1 MYYSSKVGTNIHW
14 LVVLVW
20 NFLYFFHIRNNNPNW
35 LILFGGVETTNQY
48 FKVSFWNWPLL
59 RHEPFVR
66 GVHFSTSTGWAER
79 PSLGSKDMWHPRNTP
94 KNERQ
99 SKLQAPRWRCL
110 WVLQNSLAHGCTHG
124 GHEFWPVFGQVG
136 RNFPRNV
143 LKRPIG
149 WQKHCIQEFR
159 TLRLVAACRFS
170 MEIHGTSSFSRRFS
184 EISSDR
190 FFLQIRSKHLE
201 FHRFPPD
208 LPNMADFRDS
218 WGLMVAMDKLRNS
231 VGLSMAWG
239 ETTVRWVWKSGAK
252 SGVNPPTSRDTNMSQ
267 VTGTVRETINCLGTE
282 QSNQFSL
289 PLKCIN

>member
-1 MYYSSKVGTNIHW
+1 M
-14 LVVLVW
+14 
-20 NFLYFFHIRNNNPNW
+20 
-35 LILFGGVETTNQY
+35 LFGGVETTNQY

-66 GVHFSTSTGWAER
+66 GVHFSTSTGWAEL
-79 PSLGSKDMWHPRNTP
+79 PSLGSKDMWHPRNTQKRTSIKIASTKMKITVSSSEFIGTGLATRLSWILASVWP
-94 KNERQ
+94 
-99 SKLQAPRWRCL
+99 SWTKLP
-110 WVLQNSLAHGCTHG
+110 
-124 GHEFWPVFGQVG
+124 PVY
-136 RNFPRNV
+136 V

-170 MEIHGTSSFSRRFS
+170 MQIHGTSSFSRRFS

-201 FHRFPPD
+201 FHQFPPD

-239 ETTVRWVWKSGAK
+239 ETTVRWIWKSGAK
-252 SGVNPPTSRDTNMSQ
+252 SGVNPPFP
-267 VTGTVRETINCLGTE
+267 ETPICHWQSLVLSE
-282 QSNQFSL
+282 KQSNVSEQNSQ
-289 PLKCIN
+289 INSHCL